1 MKSPRDGRP
10 MVQPYYR
17 IARDFWRELGSALS
31 EIAATPSDRVRIA
44 ARRENPRDRTWD
56 EIA

>member
-1 MKSPRDGRP
+1 

-17 IARDFWRELGSALS
+17 IARDFWREIGSALS

>member
-31 EIAATPSDRVRIA
+31 EIAATHRVRIA
-44 ARRENPRDRTWD
+44 ARRENPRDHTWD